1 MKFLHSTDAA
11 PSMAHYSHGVEIG
24 ANERLV
30 ICSGQ
35 LGISRTGDIPDSVRE
50 QTLLCFENAE
60 AILAKAGLDR
70 RHVAKLT
77 AYVTDRAHLTDY
89 MTVRDAFFKDQLKP
103 PASTLLIVS
112 GFSRQEFKVE
122 VEVVACAGGMEADE

>member
-1 MKFLHSTDAA
+1 MKFLHSIDAA
-11 PSMAHYSHGVEIG
+11 PSMARYSHGVEIA

-35 LGISRTGDIPDSVRE
+35 LGISRSGDIPESVQE
-50 QTLLCFENAE
+50 QTMLCFENAE
-60 AILAKAGLDR
+60 AILAHAGLDR

-77 AYVTDRAHLTDY
+77 AYVTDRAHLSAY
-89 MTVRDAFFKDQLKP
+89 MAVRDQFFKDQREP

-112 GFSRQEFKVE
+112 GFSRPEFKVE
-122 VEVVACAGGMEADE
+122 VEVVACAGGVEAQE